1 MSILSLLS
9 LAAAVFVLAI
19 TPGPGVLATVA
30 RGMASGFAPAAA
42 VAAGIVCGDLVFL
55 ILALFGLSAIAD
67 LLGDFFLLVR
77 YLGSAYL
84 IFLGLRLLLS
94 RPRHLPEEPVTGR
107 AAGNNFLSGLAI
119 TLGNPKVI
127 LFYLGFLPGFLNLQQ
142 IDTASIFLI
151 AAIVSMVL
159 GSVLLGY
166 GFLAAQSKAF
176 LTGCRAGRAL
186 NRGSGA
192 IMITTGSMLLA
203 TTKP

>member
-19 TPGPGVLATVA
+19 TPGPGVFATVA
-30 RGMASGFAPAAA
+30 RGMASGFAQAAA
-42 VAAGIVCGDLVFL
+42 VAAGIVCGDLIFL
-55 ILALFGLSAIAD
+55 FLALFGLSAIAD

-94 RPRHLPEEPVTGR
+94 RPRHLPEELVTGR
-107 AAGNNFLSGLAI
+107 AAANNFVSGLAI

-127 LFYLGFLPGFLNLQQ
+127 LFYLGFLPGFLDMQKMN
-142 IDTASIFLI
+142 TASIFLI

-159 GSVLLGY
+159 SSVLLGY
-166 GFLAAQSKAF
+166 GFLAAQSRSF
-176 LTGCRAGRAL
+176 LTGCRARQTL

-192 IMITTGSMLLA
+192 IMISTGSMLLA
-203 TTKP
+203 TTKS